1 MLVLDQKK
9 TMPPRMRGAVLIS
22 SLCAAGLAAADQ
34 VGIDASGAQ
43 AEFNVGVGT
52 TEQVG
57 SWLDEIGFGE
67 LKKTFAK
74 NVVDGAALREITEE
88 ELKEL
93 GVKKVGCVRC
103 APRARAVAPSALAHS
118 SAPEWPQP
126 RPFCRRRTRALT
138 RAPSRH
144 PPFRS
149 PPQPAQALR
158 ADPVRGLARLR
169 AAGPHGAGRRAERER
184 DEQRAGGRVVG
195 AGGLWRRQKGLW
207 RKRRRRPGAARPQR
221 GTRRRARDI
230 PARGGVDF
238 SRRAALHGLTRA
250 VSAPSRAPVPHPA
263 AAGRA
268 QGRAQREQA
277 RPAAA
282 LRARAL
288 HGDARLPQPGARGRR
303 GVVGRAG
310 GQQLARDGE
319 APRRAAS
326 RPRRAARLKPL
337 YPPAPTPRSGW
348 ASTCARSSS
357 TRWTVSRC
365 PTSRRTSYAP
375 SWA

>member
-1 MLVLDQKK
+1 
-9 TMPPRMRGAVLIS
+9 MRGAVLIS

-74 NVVDGAALREITEE
+74 NVIDGAALREITEE

-126 RPFCRRRTRALT
+126 GPFCRRRARALT

-158 ADPVRGLARLR
+158 ADPVRG
-169 AAGPHGAGRRAERER
+169 
-184 DEQRAGGRVVG
+184 
-195 AGGLWRRQKGLW
+195 
-207 RKRRRRPGAARPQR
+207 
-221 GTRRRARDI
+221 
-230 PARGGVDF
+230 PA
-238 SRRAALHGLTRA
+238 
-250 VSAPSRAPVPHPA
+250 
-263 AAGRA
+263 
-268 QGRAQREQA
+268 
-277 RPAAA
+277 
-282 LRARAL
+282 
-288 HGDARLPQPGARGRR
+288 
-303 GVVGRAG
+303 
-310 GQQLARDGE
+310 
-319 APRRAAS
+319 
-326 RPRRAARLKPL
+326 
-337 YPPAPTPRSGW
+337 
-348 ASTCARSSS
+348 
-357 TRWTVSRC
+357 
-365 PTSRRTSYAP
+365 
-375 SWA
+375 